1 MIAITGATGQ
11 LGQYVIES
19 LMKTVPA
26 SQIVAIV
33 RNPAKAQ
40 ALTAQGITVRQ
51 ADYGDEAALTS
62 ALQGV
67 EKLLLISSS
76 EVGQRAPQH
85 RNVINAAK
93 TAGVK
98 FIAYTSLL
106 HADKSP
112 LGLADEH
119 IETEKMLADSG
130 IVYTL
135 LRNGWYTENYLASAP
150 AALEHGVFIGAAGD
164 GKIASATRADY
175 AAAAARV
182 ISEAGHE
189 GKVYE
194 LALSIPRASALFR
207 KYDMD
212 YCCGG
217 KQTLAR
223 AAARKELDVEV
234 IEAELAKL
242 AEQPIEKDWRS
253 APLAEIIDHIIVR
266 YHARHREQL
275 PELILQATKVE
286 RVHADKPSVPKG
298 LTKYLTMLHE
308 ELSSH
313 MMKEEQIL
321 FPMIKQGMGSQAM
334 GPISVM
340 ESEHDEAGE
349 LLEVIK
355 HNTNNVTPPPEAC
368 TTWKAMYNGIN
379 ELIDDLMDHISL
391 ENNVLFPRALAGE

>member
-1 MIAITGATGQ
+1 M
-11 LGQYVIES
+11 
-19 LMKTVPA
+19 
-26 SQIVAIV
+26 
-33 RNPAKAQ
+33 
-40 ALTAQGITVRQ
+40 
-51 ADYGDEAALTS
+51 
-62 ALQGV
+62 
-67 EKLLLISSS
+67 
-76 EVGQRAPQH
+76 
-85 RNVINAAK
+85 
-93 TAGVK
+93 
-98 FIAYTSLL
+98 AYR
-106 HADKSP
+106 DQP
-112 LGLADEH
+112 LG
-119 IETEKMLADSG
+119 
-130 IVYTL
+130 
-135 LRNGWYTENYLASAP
+135 
-150 AALEHGVFIGAAGD
+150 
-164 GKIASATRADY
+164 
-175 AAAAARV
+175 
-182 ISEAGHE
+182 
-189 GKVYE
+189 E

-266 YHARHREQL
+266 YHDRHREQL
-275 PELILQATKVE
+275 PELIL
-286 RVHADKPSVPKG
+286 PKG

-355 HNTNNVTPPPEAC
+355 HTTNNVTPPPEAC